1 MLQAVGLTK
10 RYRGVTALAPLDLT
24 LNEGEC
30 VGLAGANGSGK
41 STLLSLL
48 AQTQRP
54 DGGDILA
61 DGTSVLGRRSFVR
74 SQVGYVPQRD
84 ALLEDLRVSQQLRL
98 WQGLC
103 GVRGGPD
110 EEVLHLLGLEPLMDR
125 PIHTLSGGMK
135 KRVSI
140 AMALLTHPRYL
151 LMDEAF
157 AGLDEG
163 YRGGLT
169 GWLLTFVAQGGAL
182 LWCSHESDELRVLCG
197 QVLVLDQGRI
207 SQEGFHI
214 SHH

>member
-10 RYRGVTALAPLDLT
+10 RYGGVTALAPLDLT
-24 LNEGEC
+24 LSEGEC
-30 VGLAGANGSGK
+30 LGLAGANGSGK

-61 DGTSVLGRRSFVR
+61 DGRSVLGRRAFVR

-103 GVRGGPD
+103 GVRGAFP
-110 EEVLHLLGLEPLMDR
+110 EEILTLLGLLPLLDR

-140 AMALLTHPRYL
+140 AMALVGQPRYL

-157 AGLDEG
+157 AGLDEE
-163 YRGGLT
+163 YRGALT

-182 LWCSHESDELRVLCG
+182 LWCSHESDELRVLCSRVV
-197 QVLVLDQGRI
+197 VLEQGRV
-207 SQEGFHI
+207 SQG
-214 SHH
+214 

>member
-10 RYRGVTALAPLDLT
+10 RYGKVTALSPVDLT
-24 LNEGEC
+24 LSEGEC
-30 VGLAGANGSGK
+30 LGLAGANGSGK

-48 AQTQRP
+48 DQTQRP

-61 DGTSVLGRRSFVR
+61 DGKSVLGRRAFVR

-103 GVRGGPD
+103 GVRGVFP
-110 EEVLHLLGLEPLMDR
+110 EEILTLLGLLPLLDR

-140 AMALLTHPRYL
+140 AMALVGQPRYL

-157 AGLDEG
+157 AGLDEE
-163 YRGGLT
+163 YRGSLT

-182 LWCSHESDELRVLCG
+182 LWCSHESDELRVVCSRVV
-197 QVLVLDQGRI
+197 VLEHGRV
-207 SQEGFHI
+207 SQE
-214 SHH
+214 